1 MFLRLGRD
9 LRGLKCGLWMYCLFL
24 KFEERVCLP
33 VERKPEVQEGPGVGF
48 VQKTTKQ
55 CRSRDKVVRAS
66 SAPRCG
72 GASLVTEMEDCWIMT
87 EELLLLLLVVNRTL
101 KPT

>member
-9 LRGLKCGLWMYCLFL
+9 LRGLKCRLWMYCLFL

-33 VERKPEVQEGPGVGF
+33 VEGEPEVQKGPGVGF

-55 CRSRDKVVRAS
+55 YRSCDKSGKGFLSTKVWSSLSCHCDGRLLDNDRRAFV
-66 SAPRCG
+66 APVGC
-72 GASLVTEMEDCWIMT
+72 
-87 EELLLLLLVVNRTL
+87 
-101 KPT
+101 K